1 MNGKESHV
9 LESILTKEIN
19 DLEKNKHQLVS
30 ITKKIEWLDA
40 VDFYSNAHQLSPIRT
55 FWTSPPDGFTLVGAG
70 SIKEFGTSSNRF
82 KATQHA
88 WEAVQKHA
96 KIHNP
101 YHAPGTG
108 LVALGG
114 MSFDPKK
121 STTPLWEKFS
131 DSLFHIPEFTL
142 SQVEHQT
149 YLTVNIEV
157 SQEEHAEQ
165 LAQQLQAKLDFLLTP
180 RMNGDQDEL
189 HVVEQKEIDPE
200 QWKQAVAQARH
211 TIQNQDVEKIVM
223 ARELRLKLSAEVSTP
238 AVIRYLLASQPTSY
252 VFAFSRGDDCFV
264 GATPERLVQ
273 VKQEQMLSMCLAGT
287 APRGSTT
294 KEDAQIKEQLLN
306 DSKNLGEHHFVVD
319 MIRQSIESYCST
331 LDIPAHP
338 EVYQLKNLQHLFTPV
353 QGELTEGTSIF
364 DLIEQLHPTPA
375 LGGTPTDKALAFI
388 RDHELLDRG
397 WYGAPVGMIDSN
409 GFGEFIVA
417 IRSGLIQGDE
427 ASLFAGCGIV
437 ADSDIDEEYRETN
450 MKFLPMLHALDDY
463 KDNES
468 MPFK

>member
-1 MNGKESHV
+1 MNGKESHL

-19 DLEKNKHQLVS
+19 DLEINKHQLVS
-30 ITKKIEWLDA
+30 ITKKIEWIDA
-40 VDFYSNAHQLSPIRT
+40 VDFYSNAHEMSSVRT
-55 FWTSPPDGFTLVGAG
+55 FWTSPQDGFTLAGAG
-70 SIKEFGTSSNRF
+70 SIKEFGTASNRF
-82 KATQHA
+82 KATQHE
-88 WEAVQKHA
+88 WEDVQKHA

-121 STTPLWEKFS
+121 ATTPLWEKFS
-131 DSLFHIPEFTL
+131 DSLFHIPAFTL
-142 SQVEHQT
+142 SQFERQT
-149 YLTVNIEV
+149 YLSINIVV
-157 SQEEHAEQ
+157 SQDDHAEQ
-165 LAQQLQAKLDFLLTP
+165 LAKRLQAKLDFLLTP
-180 RMNGDQDEL
+180 RTSDDQDEL
-189 HVVEQKEIDPE
+189 RVVAEEEIDPE
-200 QWKQAVAQARH
+200 QWKRAVARARD
-211 TIQNQDVEKIVM
+211 TIKTQDVEKIVM

-287 APRGSTT
+287 APRGKTI
-294 KEDAQIKEQLLN
+294 KEDEQIKDDLLN
-306 DSKNLGEHHFVVD
+306 NPKNLGEHHFVVD

-353 QGELTEGTSIF
+353 QGELKEGTTIF

-388 RDHELLDRG
+388 RNHELLDRG

-450 MKFLPMLHALDDY
+450 MKFLPMLHALKQH
-463 KDNES
+463 KDNKS
-468 MPFK
+468 TPFK